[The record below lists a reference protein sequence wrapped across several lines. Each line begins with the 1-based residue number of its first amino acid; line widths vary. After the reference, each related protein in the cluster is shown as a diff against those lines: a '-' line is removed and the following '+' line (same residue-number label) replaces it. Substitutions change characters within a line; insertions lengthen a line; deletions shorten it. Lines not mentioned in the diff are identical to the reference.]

1 MAQQYL
7 NQHVL
12 NESLQPDSNTFLAL
26 KRETR
31 VGADTSAGRGRMVC
45 AAVVCGECGDGIMGA
60 WGRRP
65 STGYLVERSLAGGQ
79 KQNTGLEHQATPFL
93 MFRMH
98 LNVIPAADI
107 SAQVD
112 ATADG
117 EKYLLKVDT
126 EGRMTHIF
134 WMTATQVRG
143 HVKWKEGRTSV
154 QCK

>member
-1 MAQQYL
+1 
-7 NQHVL
+7 
-12 NESLQPDSNTFLAL
+12 
-26 KRETR
+26 
-31 VGADTSAGRGRMVC
+31 
-45 AAVVCGECGDGIMGA
+45 
-60 WGRRP
+60 
-65 STGYLVERSLAGGQ
+65 
-79 KQNTGLEHQATPFL
+79 

>member
-45 AAVVCGECGDGIMGA
+45 AATVCERCGDGIMGA

-65 STGYLVERSLAGGQ
+65 STGYLVECSLAGGE
-79 KQNTGLEHQATPFL
+79 KQNTGLDHQGTPFL
-93 MFRMH
+93 MFLMH
-98 LNVIPAADI
+98 LNVIPAAAN
-107 SAQVD
+107 SAQV
-112 ATADG
+112 
-117 EKYLLKVDT
+117 
-126 EGRMTHIF
+126 
-134 WMTATQVRG
+134 
-143 HVKWKEGRTSV
+143 KEGSTSPR
-154 QCK
+154 